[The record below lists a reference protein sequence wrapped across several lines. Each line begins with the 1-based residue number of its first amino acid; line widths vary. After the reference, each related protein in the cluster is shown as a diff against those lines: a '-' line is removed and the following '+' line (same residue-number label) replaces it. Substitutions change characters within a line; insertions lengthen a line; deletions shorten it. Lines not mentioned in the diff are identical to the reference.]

1 LNSDSQQSP
10 CSTYEEKKVNP
21 FTAEH
26 PVVARGLR
34 KTFESTEAVRG
45 IDFDVLHGECFGFLG
60 PNGAGKTTTMRMIG
74 CVSPLTSGS
83 LKVFGLDTGK
93 SMREIKQRLGVVPQE
108 ANLDEELPVEENLT
122 VYARFFN
129 VPSNVA
135 AARAREQLDFMELTE
150 KRMAKVSEL
159 SGGMRRRLLISR
171 AMMNEPDLLILD
183 EPTTGLDPQAR
194 HLVWDKLFELKR
206 RGVTQIVSTHYM
218 DEAHELC
225 DRVAIMDQ
233 GRIIDEGAP
242 QDLIQKHIGREVL
255 EVRVSE
261 PMRSQIL
268 AFSLSMVKGYDSY
281 RDLIV
286 LYADE
291 AERILDKIKNSEIK
305 TDYTLVRRSSLEDVF
320 LKLTGRRLT
329 E

>member
-1 LNSDSQQSP
+1 LNSASQQIPGSA
-10 CSTYEEKKVNP
+10 YGEREVNS

-34 KTFESTEAVRG
+34 KTFGSTEAVRG
-45 IDFDVLHGECFGFLG
+45 IDFDVLQGECFGFLG
-60 PNGAGKTTTMRMIG
+60 PNGAGKTTTMRMIS

-83 LKVFGLDTGK
+83 LKVFGLDTSK

-129 VPSNVA
+129 LPSSVA
-135 AARAREQLDFMELTE
+135 ATRAKEQLEFMELTE

-206 RGVTQIVSTHYM
+206 RGVTQIVTTHYM

-233 GRIIDEGAP
+233 GRIVDEGVP
-242 QDLIQKHIGREVL
+242 QVLIQKHIGREVL

-261 PMRSQIL
+261 PMGSQIL
-268 AFSLSMVKGYDSY
+268 AFSSSMVKGYDSY
-281 RDLIV
+281 RDLLV
-286 LYADE
+286 LYTDE
-291 AERILDKIKNSEIK
+291 AERVLEKIKSSEIK
-305 TDYTLVRRSSLEDVF
+305 TDYTLIRRSSLEDVF